1 MFKKLSKGTEQ
12 GVEGFIIGES
22 VLGRCGSSLE
32 VGTELEEMVVALTRK
47 NGSRCLSKPRRIPR
61 NMDRGVG
68 FLHVHQAM
76 GCYRQKTGYTERY
89 CFLSVRSFLEL
100 VLSLGLQALFA
111 TNHKTW
117 RLILRTKMAELNS
130 LNSIHSITVVEEHVP
145 RV

>member
-1 MFKKLSKGTEQ
+1 MAS
-12 GVEGFIIGES
+12 
-22 VLGRCGSSLE
+22 
-32 VGTELEEMVVALTRK
+32 TRK
-47 NGSRCLSKPRRIPR
+47 NGSRRLPKPRRIPK
-61 NMDRGVG
+61 NMDRGIG

-76 GCYRQKTGYTERY
+76 GCCRQKTGYTERY

-117 RLILRTKMAELNS
+117 PLILRTKMAELNS
-130 LNSIHSITVVEEHVP
+130 LNSIHSITVAEEHVL